1 VRAQRVVAATAA
13 VGLVSVC
20 CAASISAGS
29 ASTATSVSSVK
40 AVSDLGP
47 DVEPDPG
54 ASETTVT
61 SKQQASNNNSSAVVS
76 RRAKS
81 TNAARAE
88 SASLRKREVFTVS
101 EQSSSLTLRVG
112 TFNVRTAR
120 ANDGGSWLSRAS
132 DVARE
137 IASRSPGVLAVQE
150 LGPGRADGS
159 KGTTTGHL
167 RQTTSLERSLRSVVG
182 DSRYQLVRTTPY
194 VKPGTNHGTQGTR
207 ILYDTRKF
215 KLLSHC
221 PEKTGSKNYNPSC
234 SMNMPLRGSDSESLR
249 RSAAYAKFADRKTG
263 KRFWV
268 VSVHLDDRH
277 SSSLSTEK
285 SYNALRGRQ
294 ARAVYLRVNSLRKT
308 GEKVIY
314 AGDFNS
320 WHTNRAGDAPHE
332 YLVSQGFHDTV
343 AADSRINTKYP
354 TVNHFKTTLSAKPIR
369 LDYVMIKGSKRVL
382 RYENVMKRVDSSRPS
397 DHNLVVSD
405 VVF

>member
-1 VRAQRVVAATAA
+1 
-13 VGLVSVC
+13 
-20 CAASISAGS
+20 
-29 ASTATSVSSVK
+29 
-40 AVSDLGP
+40 
-47 DVEPDPG
+47 
-54 ASETTVT
+54 
-61 SKQQASNNNSSAVVS
+61 
-76 RRAKS
+76 
-81 TNAARAE
+81 
-88 SASLRKREVFTVS
+88 LRT
-101 EQSSSLTLRVG
+101 G

-120 ANDGGSWLSRAS
+120 AHDGRSWLSRAK

-137 IASRSPGVLAVQE
+137 IASRDPGVLAIQE

-167 RQTTSLERSLRSVVG
+167 RQTTSLERSLKSVIG
-182 DSRYQLVRTTPY
+182 DGRYQLVRTTPY

-215 KLLSHC
+215 KLLSNC

-234 SMNMPLRGSDSESLR
+234 SMNMPLRSSDGESLR

-277 SSSLSTEK
+277 SGSLSTEK
-285 SYNALRGRQ
+285 SYNALRGKQ
-294 ARAVYLRVNSLRKT
+294 ARAVYLKVNGLAKA
-308 GEKVIY
+308 GEKIIY

-320 WHTNRAGDAPHE
+320 WATNRAGDAPRR
-332 YLVSQGFHDTV
+332 YLLGQGFDDTY
-343 AADSRINTKYP
+343 AAESRINQKYP
-354 TVNHFKTTLSAKPIR
+354 TINHYKTTLAAKGVR
-369 LDYVMIKGSKRVL
+369 LDYVMVKGSKRVL

-405 VVF
+405 VVL

>member
-1 VRAQRVVAATAA
+1 VRAQRLAAATAA
-13 VGLVSVC
+13 VGLISVC

-29 ASTATSVSSVK
+29 AATSESTGSVK
-40 AVSDLGP
+40 AV
-47 DVEPDPG
+47 PDPG
-54 ASETTVT
+54 VSQVTITRNQDGPNTTGRKIKT
-61 SKQQASNNNSSAVVS
+61 DDANSSTTGLAQS
-76 RRAKS
+76 S
-81 TNAARAE
+81 N
-88 SASLRKREVFTVS
+88 LRVREVFSPSTS
-101 EQSSSLTLRVG
+101 DKPSSGTMRVG
-112 TFNVRTAR
+112 TFNVLTAR
-120 ANDGGSWLSRAS
+120 ADKGGRSWLQRAD

-167 RQTTSLERSLRSVVG
+167 RQTVSLERSLKRVVG
-182 DSRYQLVRTTPY
+182 DGRYQLVRTTPY

-215 KLLSHC
+215 RLLSNC
-221 PEKTGSKNYNPSC
+221 PEKTGTKNYNPSC
-234 SMNMPLRGSDSESLR
+234 SMNMPLRSSDSESLR
-249 RSAAYAKFADRKTG
+249 RSAAFARFADRKTG
-263 KRFWV
+263 TRFWV

-285 SYNALRGRQ
+285 SYNALRGKQ
-294 ARAVYLRVNSLRKT
+294 ARAVYTKVNGLRKA
-308 GEKVIY
+308 GDKIIY

-320 WHTNRAGDAPHE
+320 WQTNRAGDAPHE

-343 AADSRINTKYP
+343 DAATRINIKYP
-354 TVNHFKTTLSAKPIR
+354 TINHYKTTVPAARSGHGVR
-369 LDYVMIKGSKRVL
+369 LDYVMVKGSKRVL

-405 VVF
+405 VVL

>member
-1 VRAQRVVAATAA
+1 VRAQRLAAAAAA
-13 VGLVSVC
+13 VGLVGVC

-29 ASTATSVSSVK
+29 VSPVDSVSSVN
-40 AVSDLGP
+40 AT
-47 DVEPDPG
+47 PDPSVSQSATTNKHRSKLTRDKVAAVG
-54 ASETTVT
+54 A
-61 SKQQASNNNSSAVVS
+61 
-76 RRAKS
+76 RS
-81 TNAARAE
+81 TKTARA
-88 SASLRKREVFTVS
+88 A
-101 EQSSSLTLRVG
+101 SSSLRTREAFAVNKQPSSLAFRVG
-112 TFNVRTAR
+112 TFNVRTSR
-120 ANDGGSWLSRAS
+120 ANDGPSWLSRAS

-137 IASRSPGVLAVQE
+137 IASRNPGVLAVQE

-159 KGTTTGHL
+159 TGTTTGHL
-167 RQTTSLERSLRSVVG
+167 RQTTSLVRSLRSVVG

-215 KLLSHC
+215 KLLSNC

-234 SMNMPLRGSDSESLR
+234 SMNMPLLASDSESLR

-294 ARAVYLRVNSLRKT
+294 ARAVYLKVNSLRRS
-308 GEKVIY
+308 GEEIVY
-314 AGDFNS
+314 GGDFNS
-320 WHTNRAGDAPHE
+320 WQTNRAGDAPHE
-332 YLVSQGFHDTV
+332 YLMSQGFYDTFR
-343 AADSRINTKYP
+343 ADARVNTKYP
-354 TVNHFKTTLSAKPIR
+354 TVNHFQTTLAAKPIR
-369 LDYVMIKGSKRVL
+369 LDYVLIKGSTRVI
-382 RYENVMKRVDSSRPS
+382 RHENVMRRVDSSRPS

-405 VVF
+405 VIF

>member
-1 VRAQRVVAATAA
+1 VRAQRVAAATAT
-13 VGLVSVC
+13 VGLVSLC

-29 ASTATSVSSVK
+29 ATTSGSISSV
-40 AVSDLGP
+40 
-47 DVEPDPG
+47 
-54 ASETTVT
+54 TTVAGSGVSQVTTTLNQDGSNATGNKAETGRT
-61 SKQQASNNNSSAVVS
+61 SLTKAQHAQ
-76 RRAKS
+76 
-81 TNAARAE
+81 T
-88 SASLRKREVFTVS
+88 ASLRKREAFTVS
-101 EQSSSLTLRVG
+101 EQPSSLALRVG

-120 ANDGGSWLSRAS
+120 ADDGRSWLQRAS

-137 IASRSPGVLAVQE
+137 IASRSPGVLAIQE
-150 LGPGRADGS
+150 LGPGRADGT

-207 ILYDTRKF
+207 ILYNTRKF
-215 KLLSHC
+215 KLLSNC

-234 SMNMPLRGSDSESLR
+234 SMNMPLRSSDSESLR

-277 SSSLSTEK
+277 SSSLSKEK
-285 SYNALRGRQ
+285 SYNALRGAQ
-294 ARAVYLRVNSLRKT
+294 ARAVYLKVNGLRKS

-320 WHTNRAGDAPHE
+320 WQTNRAGDAPRK
-332 YLVSQGFHDTV
+332 YLLGQGFYDAYSADT
-343 AADSRINTKYP
+343 RINDKYP
-354 TVNHFKTTLSAKPIR
+354 TINHYKTTLAAKGVR
-369 LDYVMIKGSKRVL
+369 LDYVMIKGSRQVL

-397 DHNLVVSD
+397 DHNLVVAD
-405 VVF
+405 VVL

>member
-1 VRAQRVVAATAA
+1 VRAQRLVAATAA

-29 ASTATSVSSVK
+29 ASTAASVST
-40 AVSDLGP
+40 ANA
-47 DVEPDPG
+47 EPDPG
-54 ASETTVT
+54 ASQTTATVRQHR
-61 SKQQASNNNSSAVVS
+61 SDSAGDKAAVVGA
-76 RRAKS
+76 RS
-81 TNAARAE
+81 TKTARA
-88 SASLRKREVFTVS
+88 ASSNLRKREVFAVS
-101 EQSSSLTLRVG
+101 EQSSSLTVRVG

-120 ANDGGSWLSRAS
+120 ANDGRNWLARAS

-215 KLLSHC
+215 KLLSNC

-234 SMNMPLRGSDSESLR
+234 SMNMPLLSSDSESLR
-249 RSAAYAKFADRKTG
+249 RSAAYAKFSDRKSG

-277 SSSLSTEK
+277 SSSLSKEK

-294 ARAVYLRVNSLRKT
+294 ARAVYAKVNSLRKA
-308 GEKVIY
+308 GEKIVY

-320 WHTNRAGDAPHE
+320 WQTNRAGDAPHK
-332 YLVSQGFHDTV
+332 YLVSQGFYDTV
-343 AADSRINTKYP
+343 RADSRINIKYP
-354 TVNHFKTTLSAKPIR
+354 TVNHFQTTLSTKPIR

-382 RYENVMKRVDSSRPS
+382 RYENVMKHVDSSRPS
-397 DHNLVVSD
+397 DHNLIISD

>member
-1 VRAQRVVAATAA
+1 MRAQRVAAATAA
-13 VGLVSVC
+13 IGLVSIC

-29 ASTATSVSSVK
+29 ASTYGSASSVNALPDSGVSTTAATGNQVSSN
-40 AVSDLGP
+40 ATGDR
-47 DVEPDPG
+47 VEG
-54 ASETTVT
+54 SRT
-61 SKQQASNNNSSAVVS
+61 SSTKTGQARSS
-76 RRAKS
+76 K
-81 TNAARAE
+81 
-88 SASLRKREVFTVS
+88 LRKREVFTVS
-101 EQSSSLTLRVG
+101 EKETSLTLRVG

-120 ANDGGSWLSRAS
+120 ANDGRSWLQRAN

-137 IASRSPGVLAVQE
+137 IASRDPGVLAIQE

-167 RQTTSLERSLRSVVG
+167 RQTVSLERSLRSVIG

-194 VKPGTNHGTQGTR
+194 VKPGTNHGTQGAR

-215 KLLSHC
+215 KLLSNC

-234 SMNMPLRGSDSESLR
+234 SMNLPLRSSDSESLR
-249 RSAAYAKFADRKTG
+249 RSAAFAKFANRKTG

-285 SYNALRGRQ
+285 SYNALRGAQ
-294 ARAVYLRVNSLRKT
+294 ARAVYLKVNGLRKA
-308 GEKVIY
+308 GEKIIY

-320 WHTNRAGDAPHE
+320 WATNRAGDAPRE
-332 YLVSQGFHDTV
+332 YLIRQGFKDAAA
-343 AADSRINTKYP
+343 AADTRINIKYP
-354 TVNHFKTTLSAKPIR
+354 TVNHYKTTLAAKPIR
-369 LDYVMIKGSKRVL
+369 LDVVMIKGSKRVL

-397 DHNLVVSD
+397 DHNLVISD

>member
-1 VRAQRVVAATAA
+1 VRAQRLAAATAA

-29 ASTATSVSSVK
+29 AATSGSTDSVK
-40 AVSDLGP
+40 AV
-47 DVEPDPG
+47 PDPG
-54 ASETTVT
+54 VSQVANTRNQDRLNTTPRKIETADT
-61 SKQQASNNNSSAVVS
+61 SSSTAGL
-76 RRAKS
+76 A
-81 TNAARAE
+81 
-88 SASLRKREVFTVS
+88 
-101 EQSSSLTLRVG
+101 QSSNLRVREAFTRTSTDKPSSGTMRVG

-120 ANDGGSWLSRAS
+120 ADDGRSWLQRAN

-137 IASRSPGVLAVQE
+137 IASRSPGVVAVQE

-159 KGTTTGHL
+159 TGTTTGHL
-167 RQTTSLERSLRSVVG
+167 RQTVSLERSLKRVVG

-215 KLLSHC
+215 KLLSNC

-234 SMNMPLRGSDSESLR
+234 SMNLPLRSSDSESLR
-249 RSAAYAKFADRKTG
+249 RSAAFARFADRKTG
-263 KRFWV
+263 TRFWV

-285 SYNALRGRQ
+285 SYNALRGKQ
-294 ARAVYLRVNSLRKT
+294 ARAVYLKVNGLRKA
-308 GEKVIY
+308 GDEIIY

-320 WHTNRAGDAPHE
+320 WQTNRAGDAPHE
-332 YLVSQGFHDTV
+332 YLVGQGFYDTV
-343 AADSRINTKYP
+343 AAAKRINVKYP
-354 TVNHFKTTLSAKPIR
+354 TINHFKTTVAAKRIR
-369 LDYVMIKGSKRVL
+369 LDYVMVKGIKRAL

-405 VVF
+405 VVL

>member
-40 AVSDLGP
+40 AAPDLG
-47 DVEPDPG
+47 PDPG

-61 SKQQASNNNSSAVVS
+61 GKHRDSNNSNSAVVS

-81 TNAARAE
+81 AKAASAE

-120 ANDGGSWLSRAS
+120 ANDGRSWLSRAG

-137 IASRSPGVLAVQE
+137 IASRNPGVLAVQE

-167 RQTTSLERSLRSVVG
+167 RQTISLERSLKSVVG

-294 ARAVYLRVNSLRKT
+294 ARAVYLKVNSLRKT

-332 YLVSQGFHDTV
+332 YLVSQGFHDTF

-354 TVNHFKTTLSAKPIR
+354 TVNHYKTTLSAKPIR

>member
-1 VRAQRVVAATAA
+1 VRAQRLAAATAA
-13 VGLVSVC
+13 VGLVTVC
-20 CAASISAGS
+20 CAASVSIGSIS
-29 ASTATSVSSVK
+29 TSGEASSVK
-40 AVSDLGP
+40 AV
-47 DVEPDPG
+47 PDPS
-54 ASETTVT
+54 ASTTT
-61 SKQQASNNNSSAVVS
+61 TAARRDVS
-76 RRAKS
+76 RATGEKGAAVGARSTKTTRAA
-81 TNAARAE
+81 TANLA
-88 SASLRKREVFTVS
+88 KREVFTVS
-101 EQSSSLTLRVG
+101 EQPSSLRLRTG

-120 ANDGGSWLSRAS
+120 ADDDRSWLERAN

-137 IASRSPGVLAVQE
+137 IASRSPGVLALQE
-150 LGPGRADGS
+150 LGPGRADGT

-215 KLLSHC
+215 KLLSNC
-221 PEKTGSKNYNPSC
+221 PEKTGSSNYNPSC
-234 SMNMPLRGSDSESLR
+234 SMNMPIRSSDSESLR

-263 KRFWV
+263 TRFWV
-268 VSVHLDDRH
+268 ISVHLDDRH

-294 ARAVYLRVNSLRKT
+294 ARAVYLKVNSLRKA
-308 GEKVIY
+308 GEEIIY

-320 WHTNRAGDAPHE
+320 WQTNRAGDAPHK
-332 YLVSQGFHDTV
+332 YLVSQGFY
-343 AADSRINTKYP
+343 DSVRAEDRINTKYP
-354 TVNHFKTTLSAKPIR
+354 TVNHFDTTLAAKSIR

-382 RYENVMKRVDSSRPS
+382 RYENVMKRVDSTRPS

-405 VVF
+405 VVFS

>member
-1 VRAQRVVAATAA
+1 MRAQRVVAATAT

-29 ASTATSVSSVK
+29 VSTSGTTSGV
-40 AVSDLGP
+40 
-47 DVEPDPG
+47 
-54 ASETTVT
+54 
-61 SKQQASNNNSSAVVS
+61 NAVVS
-76 RRAKS
+76 SGVSQVTTTSKRDRP
-81 TNAARAE
+81 NAAGDKAE
-88 SASLRKREVFTVS
+88 TGRTSLTKAENAKATSLRKREVFTVS
-101 EQSSSLTLRVG
+101 EEPSSLTLRVG

-120 ANDGGSWLSRAS
+120 AHDGRSWLQRAG

-137 IASRSPGVLAVQE
+137 IARRSPGVLAIQE
-150 LGPGRADGS
+150 LGPGRADGT

-215 KLLSHC
+215 KLLSNC

-234 SMNMPLRGSDSESLR
+234 SMNLPLRSSDSESLR
-249 RSAAYAKFADRKTG
+249 RSAAYAKFANRKTG
-263 KRFWV
+263 TRFWV

-294 ARAVYLRVNSLRKT
+294 ARAVYLKVNSLRKA
-308 GEKVIY
+308 GEEIIY

-320 WHTNRAGDAPHE
+320 WATNRAGDAPRK
-332 YLVSQGFHDTV
+332 YLLGQGFYDTYG
-343 AADSRINTKYP
+343 AESRINAKYP
-354 TVNHFKTTLSAKPIR
+354 TINHFKTTLAAKGVR
-369 LDYVMIKGSKRVL
+369 LDYVLIKGSKHVL

-397 DHNLVVSD
+397 DHNLVLAD
-405 VVF
+405 VVL

>member
-1 VRAQRVVAATAA
+1 MRAQRVAAVTAA

-29 ASTATSVSSVK
+29 ASTSSSVSTVK
-40 AVSDLGP
+40 AVPGAGVSQTSTTRSQDGSNTT
-47 DVEPDPG
+47 DKVEPSRTSRTKTVG
-54 ASETTVT
+54 AQS
-61 SKQQASNNNSSAVVS
+61 SK
-76 RRAKS
+76 
-81 TNAARAE
+81 
-88 SASLRKREVFTVS
+88 LRTREVFTVS
-101 EQSSSLTLRVG
+101 EKETSLTLRVG

-120 ANDGGSWLSRAS
+120 ATGDARSWLQRAT

-137 IASRSPGVLAVQE
+137 IASRDPGVLAIQE

-167 RQTTSLERSLRSVVG
+167 RQTVSLERSLKSVVG

-215 KLLSHC
+215 KLLSNC
-221 PEKTGSKNYNPSC
+221 PEKTGTKNYNPSC
-234 SMNMPLRGSDSESLR
+234 SMNLPLRSSDSESLR
-249 RSAAYAKFADRKTG
+249 RSAAYAKFANRKTG

-277 SSSLSTEK
+277 SSTLSSEK

-294 ARAVYLRVNSLRKT
+294 ASAVYLKVNGLRKA
-308 GEKVIY
+308 GEEIIF

-320 WHTNRAGDAPHE
+320 WATNRAGDAPHE
-332 YLVSQGFHDTV
+332 YLVRQGFYDTV
-343 AADSRINTKYP
+343 AADARINIKYP
-354 TVNHFKTTLSAKPIR
+354 TVNHFKTTVPAKRIR
-369 LDYVMIKGSKRVL
+369 LDYVMVKGIKRAV

-405 VVF
+405 IVL

>member
-1 VRAQRVVAATAA
+1 MRAQRLAAATVA

-29 ASTATSVSSVK
+29 ASTYGSVSSVK
-40 AVSDLGP
+40 AV
-47 DVEPDPG
+47 PG
-54 ASETTVT
+54 ADLSKTTVT
-61 SKQQASNNNSSAVVS
+61 GNQGGSNATGDKVETSRTSSTKAGQARSSK
-76 RRAKS
+76 
-81 TNAARAE
+81 
-88 SASLRKREVFTVS
+88 LRKREVFTVS
-101 EQSSSLTLRVG
+101 EKETSLTLRAG

-120 ANDGGSWLSRAS
+120 ANDDRSWLQRAS

-137 IASRSPGVLAVQE
+137 IASRNPGVLAVQE

-167 RQTTSLERSLRSVVG
+167 RQTVSLERSLKRVIG
-182 DSRYQLVRTTPY
+182 DGRYQLVRTTPY

-234 SMNMPLRGSDSESLR
+234 SMNLPLRSSDSESLR
-249 RSAAYAKFADRKTG
+249 RSAAFAKFADRKTG
-263 KRFWV
+263 TRFWV

-285 SYNALRGRQ
+285 SYNALRGAQ
-294 ARAVYLRVNSLRKT
+294 ARAVYLRVNGLRKA
-308 GEKVIY
+308 GEKIIY

-320 WHTNRAGDAPHE
+320 WATNRAGDAPHE
-332 YLVSQGFHDTV
+332 YLVRQGFSDTV
-343 AADSRINTKYP
+343 DADTRINIKYP
-354 TVNHFKTTLSAKPIR
+354 TVNHFKTTLAAKRIR
-369 LDYVMIKGSKRVL
+369 LDVVMVKGSKRVL

-397 DHNLVVSD
+397 DHNLVISD
-405 VVF
+405 IVL